1 LFPSQNSDI
10 FFAALSARICG
21 RERGGDTVQSA
32 RELFNMKKRPDRG
45 NDEREIPLHFPSLE
59 KREREKKKDVVY
71 ADCVG

>member
-1 LFPSQNSDI
+1 VLVPFPKFRY

-45 NDEREIPLHFPSLE
+45 NDEREFPLHFPSLE
-59 KREREKKKDVVY
+59 MRQREKKDVVY